1 MCVIGGS
8 FDPNLVRFVTS
19 GATPHHRE
27 HPQVVPDL
35 GASHDVRPGGGP
47 QQKTTLCVRF
57 ETAGSQRRYRT
68 NSDAAFAI
76 CALNTHLLGM
86 VSRTR
91 PADDGRSKTA

>member
-35 GASHDVRPGGGP
+35 GASHDVRREGNLNKKLRYALGWKP
-47 QQKTTLCVRF
+47 
-57 ETAGSQRRYRT
+57 GSQRRYRT

-76 CALNTHLLGM
+76 CALNTHLLDM